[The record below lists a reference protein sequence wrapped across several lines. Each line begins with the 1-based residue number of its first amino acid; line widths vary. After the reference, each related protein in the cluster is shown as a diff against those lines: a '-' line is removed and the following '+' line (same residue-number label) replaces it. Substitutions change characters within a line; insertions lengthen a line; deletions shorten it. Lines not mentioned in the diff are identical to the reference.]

1 MEVRVQLGVV
11 PLFHLGVV
19 RDVLEGRRGRNAQ
32 ARRAEGLEGLEGA
45 LGPPEVG
52 RPNVAPV
59 DRAGHERHLG
69 EVDARSGEGRELAG
83 RGVDRLDPRLGQGGD
98 RLAGVAVRRGDED
111 VRARVDG
118 GELLPRSKRRGDEV
132 AARRRKVVGGQ
143 CGLVELHPFGAR
155 GGQLAQKLGVCV
167 DDVVKPVQRRKLG
180 RSAVG
185 RLGEREVCHRA
196 DQRGA
201 NVETGLPRLGETFD
215 DAAVRQPDRSF
226 GADFRDE
233 VVVVRV
239 EPLCHLL
246 RRRRVVAA
254 GQGEV
259 QIVSRAPGKTF
270 GNGAQEHRDVEDL
283 VVEGERFGNRGGLGQ
298 AQLAQP
304 LVARQA
310 KAALGAA
317 QLVRVDFP
325 RPIGFDGALE
335 LAGRPDPRV
344 PEDRRGGEA
353 G

>member
-1 MEVRVQLGVV
+1 M
-11 PLFHLGVV
+11 
-19 RDVLEGRRGRNAQ
+19 
-32 ARRAEGLEGLEGA
+32 EGA

-52 RPNVAPV
+52 RPDVASV
-59 DRAGHERHLG
+59 DHSGHEHDLG
-69 EVDARSGEGRELAG
+69 EVDAGSGEGRELAG
-83 RGVDRLDPRLGQGGD
+83 RGVDRLDSRLGQGGD
-98 RLAGVAVRRGDED
+98 RLAGIAVRRGDED

-118 GELLPRSKRRGDEV
+118 GELLPRPERRGDEV

-143 CGLVELHPFGAR
+143 CGLVELHPFGPR

-185 RLGEREVCHRA
+185 RLGEREVRHRA

-201 NVETGLPRLGETFD
+201 DVETRLPRFGEAFD
-215 DAAVRQPDRSF
+215 DAVVRQPDRSL

-254 GQGEV
+254 GKGKV
-259 QIVSRAPGKTF
+259 KVVSRAPGKAF
-270 GNGAQEHRDVEDL
+270 GNGAEEHRDVEDL
-283 VVEGERFGNRGGLGQ
+283 IVERERFGNRGGLGQ

-310 KAALGAA
+310 KAALRAP

-344 PEDRRGGEA
+344 PKDCR
-353 G
+353 